1 MFVSSR
7 LQSLSPYLFLLVAT
21 LVILFIPSSFAKA
34 ETVTSSVA
42 PQSETLLKINELQK
56 LVEKYQ
62 NMQLAITQPAT
73 TSSDTLFV
81 AKLAGTAASHWSK
94 DLITYT
100 LYYDITAKGSDIYLH
115 DQPEGYEY
123 LTILNS
129 KNEKGPGSYGYGET
143 VTKAEKIVGAQGNT
157 IYKVAKGTKQRFA
170 VKVKYT
176 PFISD
181 DSYRVVLGM
190 LPYMTELEGRTNTKV
205 VNFST
210 YPVMWR
216 TSGY

>member
-1 MFVSSR
+1 MFVFSR
-7 LQSLSPYLFLLVAT
+7 SKSFLLYLFLLVVA

-42 PQSETLLKINELQK
+42 PQSETLLKISELQG
-56 LVEKYQ
+56 LVKKYQ

-81 AKLAGTAASHWSK
+81 AKLVGTAASHWSK

-100 LYYDITAKGSDIYLH
+100 LYYDITAKERDIYIY
-115 DQPEGYEY
+115 DQPRGYEY
-123 LTILNS
+123 LTILDS

-143 VTKAEKIVGAQGNT
+143 VTQAEKVVGAQGNT
-157 IYKVAKGTKQRFA
+157 LYKVAKGTKQRFA
-170 VKVKYT
+170 VKVKYA
-176 PFISD
+176 PYFSD
-181 DSYRVVLGM
+181 DSYRVVLGK
-190 LPYMTELEGRTNTKV
+190 LLYMTELEGMASDKV

-216 TSGY
+216 ASGY